1 MLYDNVLQV
10 VGNTPLVRL
19 NRIARGLEPL
29 VAVKLEFINPG
40 GSVKDRIGLEMIE
53 DAERKGLL
61 KPGGTIVESTSGN
74 TGMGL
79 AMVAAVRGYRC
90 VFTMPDKMSQE
101 KIDTLRGL
109 GAEVVVTPTAVEH
122 DDPRSYHSV
131 AVRLNKEIPNSI
143 FPNQYANPNN
153 PVAHY
158 KTTGPEIWEQT
169 DGRVTHIVVGIGTGG
184 TITGIG
190 RYFKEVKPEVK
201 IVGVDPEG
209 SIFYDLFKTGQ
220 QPKSVPYKVEGVG
233 QDQLPENV
241 DFGVIDEIFRI
252 GDKEAFNV
260 TRDLA
265 RMEGIFAGGSS
276 GMAVAAALK
285 LAAGCGKDDCIVV
298 ILPDTGSNYLSKIYN
313 DDWMKENQYLDSP
326 VRLTTGDVLTQ
337 KPAEQ
342 PAMIFA
348 SSDATIGEAI
358 DLMKRHG
365 ISQLPVIADGDVLGS
380 LDETRLLSLLLT
392 NSEAWHHNVI
402 EFMDAPFPIVAEDTP
417 VEDLASILQ
426 NRVQA
431 LIIERRNGERD
442 IVTKSDLI
450 FSLLKAEKEI
460 AAR

>member
-1 MLYDNVLQV
+1 MPPRANPPQSQKMLPVTVIGSYPPPAWFRHLLEARQAERIGAEELEEAGRDAMQV
-10 VGNTPLVRL
+10 VIREQEAAGV
-19 NRIARGLEPL
+19 
-29 VAVKLEFINPG
+29 
-40 GSVKDRIGLEMIE
+40 D
-53 DAERKGLL
+53 LL
-61 KPGGTIVESTSGN
+61 
-74 TGMGL
+74 
-79 AMVAAVRGYRC
+79 
-90 VFTMPDKMSQE
+90 
-101 KIDTLRGL
+101 
-109 GAEVVVTPTAVEH
+109 
-122 DDPRSYHSV
+122 
-131 AVRLNKEIPNSI
+131 
-143 FPNQYANPNN
+143 
-153 PVAHY
+153 
-158 KTTGPEIWEQT
+158 T
-169 DGRVTHIVVGIGTGG
+169 DGELGRILSAPEPIHALNETVGFLWG
-184 TITGIG
+184 
-190 RYFKEVKPEVK
+190 
-201 IVGVDPEG
+201 
-209 SIFYDLFKTGQ
+209 L
-220 QPKSVPYKVEGVG
+220 
-233 QDQLPENV
+233 
-241 DFGVIDEIFRI
+241 
-252 GDKEAFNV
+252 
-260 TRDLA
+260 LA